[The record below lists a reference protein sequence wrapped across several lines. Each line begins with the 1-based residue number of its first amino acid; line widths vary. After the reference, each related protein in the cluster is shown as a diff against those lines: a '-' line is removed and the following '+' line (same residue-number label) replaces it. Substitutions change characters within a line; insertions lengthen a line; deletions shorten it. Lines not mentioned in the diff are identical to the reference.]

1 MRLSVSTISTAQSD
15 CASLKEAL
23 AALQAGQESYAQFV
37 ADLLAELEA
46 AQNKLRQAEA
56 RIDQQNGELVELRAQ
71 QAAALQSQADE
82 TQSGDQAWLDKVA
95 ELESDRQALEEELE
109 NIRTRAVDMAQT
121 IADQKRQMSDDQTQ
135 WMDEFRQL
143 RRILDKQTKWI
154 TEQTGRSDGGS
165 RPAQLSIDSAFDS
178 EMDVGGASSTPAAP
192 AGGSPAAA
200 QGLVTPPNA
209 SAKQSDPVIGSVLSQ
224 FEFLQKDVARRRK
237 QSGTERN
244 AKKATPPEK
253 LNNG

>member
-1 MRLSVSTISTAQSD
+1 VSTISTAQSD

-46 AQNKLRQAEA
+46 TQNKLRQAEA
-56 RIDQQNGELVELRAQ
+56 QIDQQNHELADLRNQQTAALQ
-71 QAAALQSQADE
+71 QAAESE
-82 TQSGDQAWLDKVA
+82 RSGDQALLNKVA

-121 IADQKRQMSDDQTQ
+121 IADQKRQMSEDQTQ
-135 WMDEFRQL
+135 WMGEFQQL

-154 TEQTGRSDGGS
+154 KEQTGRADGAGRS
-165 RPAQLSIDSAFDS
+165 APASVERAFDLDL
-178 EMDVGGASSTPAAP
+178 DVVGESAPAVP
-192 AGGSPAAA
+192 AGGAPTASP
-200 QGLVTPPNA
+200 GLATPQRAGANP
-209 SAKQSDPVIGSVLSQ
+209 SDPVIGSVLSQ

-237 QSGTERN
+237 QGGTERT
-244 AKKATPPEK
+244 AKKASPPEK